1 MFIFYVS
8 TYGGMPV
15 SALMR
20 KTLLGMSKNQTMAR
34 VVKRLG
40 PFLGT
45 RRFVPGE
52 RIEDAIHRIKEL
64 NAQGIMATVD
74 HLGEFVTSHAEAEAA
89 TEQALLTLK
98 ALHASGT
105 ESYLSVKLTQ
115 LGLDLDEHFCEQ
127 NMRRILDEARK
138 LGRFVRIDIE
148 DYARNEK
155 TLSLFERLIQDYGH
169 ETIGLALQSY
179 LYKTEGDLK
188 RLSVFRPNIRFVKGA
203 YQESK
208 DVAFPDKKDVDQN
221 YIRLVE
227 QHLLS
232 GHYAAIATHD
242 LTIIETLKRFI
253 DQHGIPRTQFE
264 FQMLYGIRSQSL
276 LELARQGYRARVYIP
291 YGEDWYGYYMRR
303 LAERPENVM
312 FIVKSWFKR

>member
-1 MFIFYVS
+1 MS
-8 TYGGMPV
+8 T
-15 SALMR
+15 LMR
-20 KTLLGMSKNQTMAR
+20 KTLLGMSKNQTMER
-34 VVKRLG
+34 LVKRLG
-40 PFLGT
+40 PYLGT

-52 RIEDAIHRIKEL
+52 QIEDAIARIKEL
-64 NAQGIMATVD
+64 NAEGVMATVD
-74 HLGEFVTSHAEAEAA
+74 HLGEFVTSRSEAEAA

-98 ALHASGT
+98 ALDASGV

-115 LGLDLDEHFCEQ
+115 LGLDLDERFCEH

-155 TLSLFERLIQDYGH
+155 TLALFERLIQDFGH

-179 LYKTEGDLK
+179 LYKTEADLK
-188 RLSVFRPNIRFVKGA
+188 RLSVWAPNIRFVKGA
-203 YQESK
+203 YQESRE
-208 DVAFPDKKDVDQN
+208 VAFSDKKDVDQH

-227 QHLLS
+227 SHLLA

-242 LTIIETLKRFI
+242 LAIIETLKSFV
-253 DQHGIPRTQFE
+253 DSHGIPRTQFE
-264 FQMLYGIRSQSL
+264 FQMLYGIRSMSL
-276 LELARQGYRARVYIP
+276 LDLARQGYRTRVYIP
-291 YGEDWYGYYMRR
+291 YGDDWYGYYMRR